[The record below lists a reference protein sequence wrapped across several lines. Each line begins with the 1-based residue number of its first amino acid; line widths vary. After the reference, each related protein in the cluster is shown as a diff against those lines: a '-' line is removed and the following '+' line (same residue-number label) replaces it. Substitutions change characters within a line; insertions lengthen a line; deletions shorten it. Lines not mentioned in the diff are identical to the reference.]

1 MARIASA
8 SPSRSSRRPGPAV
21 GLTTRSREGA
31 RLVFG
36 LGATLLVLAV
46 CAGWAQAREAGPGPL
61 PWRVGGRLGFTVDA
75 ATFPDSAGYSL
86 EVYTRIP
93 PGTVAMLGQDILGA
107 ARLRLSVR
115 LRNSYGARL
124 HEAVQEFGI
133 DVSDSTGGFGKVI
146 VMRFPTRPGP
156 ERLQVKLEDLN
167 LHRRGLANLGRKVS
181 EYSQVDG
188 NLEAPAPQAGRDL
201 SDPEFVWYEGPV
213 TRPSPFIRAERTVL
227 PNPERLYG
235 LYQTDLRAFISARGR
250 DALPWRWIARVIDPQ
265 GALVAQQESTAAA
278 SRWLNAGTVLDLSH
292 EPAGGYDLE
301 IKAWQE
307 GDAGA
312 LLHRA
317 HFSIAWQRDTWLRN
331 PRDIEDNV
339 HFLLSGDDE
348 DAFVLLHPG
357 EQERFLEEFWRVRD
371 PSPETAENEALTTFL
386 ERIRFADQN
395 FGRAG
400 MGKGMFS
407 DMGRTYIRYGG
418 PGEIYRQVLPAGDE
432 TLRQVVGQ
440 LTLSED
446 RPVSGDIALKGP
458 GGDIRPWEVWVYEGD
473 IPLPP
478 DTDPKVAAAG
488 QHRRRLVF
496 LFVDEHGLGD
506 FRLRY
511 STE

>member
-1 MARIASA
+1 MGPIASRSA
-8 SPSRSSRRPGPAV
+8 SRSSRRAPAFP
-21 GLTTRSREGA
+21 TRSHQGA
-31 RLVFG
+31 RRAFG
-36 LGATLLVLAV
+36 LGAALLVVAA
-46 CAGWAQAREAGPGPL
+46 CAGLARARDDGPGPL

-75 ATFPDSAGYSL
+75 ATYPDSAGYSL

-93 PGTVAMLGQDILGA
+93 PRTIIALGQDAQGA
-107 ARLRLSVR
+107 ARLRLTVR
-115 LRNSYGARL
+115 LRNTYGARL

-133 DVSDSTGGFGKVI
+133 DPGDSTGGFGKVV

-167 LHRRGLANLGRKVS
+167 LHRRGLINLGRKIS
-181 EYSQVDG
+181 EFNQVDG
-188 NLEAPAPQAGRDL
+188 ELEAPAPQAGRDL
-201 SDPEFVWYEGPV
+201 SDPEFVWHEGPA
-213 TRPSPFIRAERTVL
+213 TRLSPFIRGDRTVL

-235 LYQTDLRAFISARGR
+235 LYQTDLRAFFCARGD
-250 DALPWRWIARVIDPQ
+250 DALSWTWVARVFGPQ

-317 HFSIAWQRDTWLRN
+317 HFSIAWQRDAWLRN
-331 PRDIEDNV
+331 PRDIQDNV
-339 HFLLSGDDE
+339 HFLLSADDE
-348 DAFVLLHPG
+348 DAFALLHPG
-357 EQERFLEEFWRVRD
+357 EQERYLEDFWRVRD
-371 PSPETAENEALTTFL
+371 PSPETAENEARALFL
-386 ERIRFADQN
+386 DRVRYADQN

-400 MGKGMFS
+400 VGQGMFS
-407 DMGRTYIRYGG
+407 DMGRTYIRYGA
-418 PGEIYRQVLPAGDE
+418 PGEVYRQVLPAGDE
-432 TLRQVVGQ
+432 TLRQIVNQ

-446 RPVSGDIALKGP
+446 RPVSSDVNLHGL
-458 GGDIRPWEVWVYEGD
+458 GGDIRPWEVWIYEGD

-478 DTDPKVAAAG
+478 DTDPKVAGSG
-488 QHRRRLVF
+488 QRKLRLVF